1 MQHLYAIVF
10 MAAHAHCDFHHTT
23 SVTMASFAFQLR
35 FRLPLPHVIG
45 HKDYRIKEE
54 LYVTMD
60 DLLTRSGLDEIFIQL
75 ALKNRDNL
83 RKDVLAQKHGCD
95 PEELDGLDLTADDF
109 MRDRFIEHSLV
120 ALRCNIVRFMEKN
133 CPARDLSNQLAG
145 VPLVQWFCHI
155 ETFGVIHPPSK
166 STVDRY
172 SRWIPTHDL
181 NQLIMTLVSKAGLA
195 AIPGVGV
202 GVEAV
207 AGEQVL
213 GLDCELM
220 LTDLW
225 IDNTCLKADIHF
237 PVDWVLLVDA
247 TRTLMQNTVLIR
259 SKGELKSR
267 MPQSPEE
274 FIREMNVLAIAMSQA
289 RNQPESEKKRK
300 KILRQMKK
308 LVRKIRRHAFKH
320 QELLKQ
326 RWEQT
331 PWSEKQAMRIV
342 ERIQNVL
349 DQLPT
354 AVKQAHERIIGG
366 RQVPS
371 KEKILSL
378 YEADINVIVRGKLG
392 AATEMGNVLA
402 LGEQRDG
409 LIVSWDLYQDN
420 ITDSKTS
427 IASVIKAQEVT
438 GNQIKTVCGDRGTS
452 SAANSKQL
460 EAMGVADHLGPRTIA
475 SFREKMQDEEFAQGQ
490 KRRAQT
496 EGRISILKNQF
507 LGRPL
512 RVKGFENRRQAVSWA
527 VLSHNLWLLARL
539 RIEQEEAHRRQEQER
554 KKAA

>member
-1 MQHLYAIVF
+1 M
-10 MAAHAHCDFHHTT
+10 TE
-23 SVTMASFAFQLR
+23 FAFQLR

-83 RKDVLAQKHGCD
+83 RKEVLAQQHGCD
-95 PEELDGLDLTADDF
+95 PKELDGLDLTVDDF
-109 MRDRFIEHSLV
+109 MRARFIEHSLV
-120 ALRCNIVRFMEKN
+120 ALRCNIIRFIEGN
-133 CPARDLSNQLAG
+133 CTARGLSNQLAEI
-145 VPLVQWFCHI
+145 PLVQWFCHI
-155 ETFGVIHPPSK
+155 ENFGVIKPPSK

-172 SRWIPTHDL
+172 LRWIPFHDL
-181 NQLIMTLVSKAGLA
+181 DQLIMTLVRKAGLA
-195 AIPGVGV
+195 PMPAEGAVGA
-202 GVEAV
+202 E

-213 GLDCELM
+213 GLDFELM

-225 IDNTCLKADIHF
+225 IDNTCLKANIHF

-247 TRTLMQNTVLIR
+247 TRTLMKSTLHIR

-300 KILRQMKK
+300 EILRQMKK

-349 DQLPT
+349 DQLPA

-378 YEADINVIVRGKLG
+378 YDADINVIVRGKLG
-392 AATEMGNVLA
+392 ASTEMGNVLA

-420 ITDSKTS
+420 VTDSKTS
-427 IASVIKAQEVT
+427 IASVTKAQEVT

-527 VLSHNLWLLARL
+527 VLSHNLWVLARL
-539 RIEQEEAHRRQEQER
+539 SIEQEEARRRQEQAR